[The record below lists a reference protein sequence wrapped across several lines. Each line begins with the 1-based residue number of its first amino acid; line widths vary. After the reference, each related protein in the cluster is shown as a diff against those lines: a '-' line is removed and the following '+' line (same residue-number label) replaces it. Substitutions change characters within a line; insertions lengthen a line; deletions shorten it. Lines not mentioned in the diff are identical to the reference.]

1 MHQLVCYALA
11 AYILILLG
19 RAVFSWIPLD
29 PQSPWQRINA
39 FCVRATEPVLSPVRG
54 LIPVVQIGGAGL
66 DLSFM
71 VVFFVLIFVWQIF
84 CG

>member
-1 MHQLVCYALA
+1 MHQLICYALA
-11 AYILILLG
+11 AYIVILLG
-19 RAVFSWIPLD
+19 RA
-29 PQSPWQRINA
+29 A

-71 VVFFVLIFVWQIF
+71 VVFFVLIIIWQIF